1 MTTPDAAK
9 PRQTPLHDVHEQLG
23 ASMTE
28 FAGWLMPLRYRSET
42 AEHQAVRSHAGL
54 FDLSHMGEI
63 LVAGPGAAAALDYA
77 LVGQPSSMA
86 PGRARYTMI
95 CAADGGVL
103 DDLIVYRLADEEFLV
118 VANAANTGVVDT
130 ALRDRAQGHDARITD
145 QTGEYALIAI
155 QGPAAAGIL
164 GPLTDVA
171 LDGVKYYTSHRGT
184 VAGREVLLA
193 RTGYTGEDGFEL
205 FSQPGDAEHIWRA
218 LSEAGTAAGL
228 VPAGLAA
235 RDTLRLEAG
244 MPLYGNEL
252 GPDTT
257 PFDAGLGRVVKLDK
271 PGDFVGPGRPRGRGP
286 GAPAPGPGRPAR
298 GTRRVPRHGYPV
310 LWDGQPAD
318 GHQRRALP
326 TLGVP
331 IAMAYV
337 EPEVAG
343 RRRRDRGRRGRGS
356 PWTVRGRAGRAVM
369 THCLSTIGPKIVH
382 DGFPRAAWPGGQQ
395 IPGERPDDCSG
406 KPELHRGAR
415 VGGHRRHRR
424 VGRHHRL
431 CRAGSWRRRLVSVP
445 APGTAVTAGEPFG
458 EVESTNR
465 SPTCTHRW
473 TAR

>member
-1 MTTPDAAK
+1 MTMPDAAK
-9 PRQTPLHDVHEQLG
+9 PRQTPLRAVHEQLG

-42 AEHQAVRSHAGL
+42 AEHQAVRASAGL

-63 LVAGPGAAAALDYA
+63 IVTGPGAAAALDYA
-77 LVGQPSSMA
+77 LVGQPSSMT

-103 DDLIVYRLADEEFLV
+103 DDLIVYRLGGQEFLV
-118 VANAANTGVVDT
+118 VANAANTGVVGS
-130 ALRDRAQGHDARITD
+130 ALRERADGHDARITD
-145 QTGEYALIAI
+145 QTDDYALVAV

-164 GPLTDVA
+164 GPLTDIT
-171 LDGVKYYTSHRGT
+171 LDEVRYYTSHRGT

-205 FSQPGDAEHIWRA
+205 FSRPGDAEHLWMA
-218 LSEAGTAAGL
+218 LSAAGAAAGL

-271 PGDFVGPGRPRGRGP
+271 PGGFVGRAALAAAAQAPPRRVLVGLRG
-286 GAPAPGPGRPAR
+286 

-310 LWDGQPAD
+310 LWDGQPRGTVTSGAPS
-318 GHQRRALP
+318 P

-337 EPEVAG
+337 EPEVAAAAASTGAGAGPDDAAGG
-343 RRRRDRGRRGRGS
+343 RLAVDI
-356 PWTVRGRAGRAVM
+356 RGRAEPAIM
-369 THCLSTIGPKIVH
+369 TPLPFYHRT
-382 DGFPRAAWPGGQQ
+382 D
-395 IPGERPDDCSG
+395 ERP
-406 KPELHRGAR
+406 R
-415 VGGHRRHRR
+415 
-424 VGRHHRL
+424 
-431 CRAGSWRRRLVSVP
+431 
-445 APGTAVTAGEPFG
+445 
-458 EVESTNR
+458 
-465 SPTCTHRW
+465 
-473 TAR
+473 